1 MSEPGVRSTI
11 ADRHAALALPC
22 LLLVFAA
29 HFHVARPTNFAGY
42 DEWLILSLASRGIFS
57 FPYAN
62 RPLNLVW
69 NAPAALLAPHSLTAQ
84 FALHAAYLALAGA
97 LVYLLCR
104 RLAPG
109 HPGFAF
115 LAAALALVW
124 APMDP
129 RRLQNLQMTPYSG
142 VTFGTLLAVWLYLES
157 WIRDRAW
164 LLLAAVAIG
173 FASARS
179 FELALPVL
187 AVAPLAASA
196 FVRPRPCRWAAWVG
210 AWAAMAALAAA
221 LFALPWVFSRG
232 QVYYQEQSL
241 GLDLTPAAFAGRL
254 AAQYG
259 YHLAPLFR
267 PDPAELLV
275 AAVPIAAGTFAVLC
289 FAMLARRTEAPPSG
303 RYCGALALAGITWAG
318 LAYSAFCLSAA
329 LRNANR
335 TQFLAA
341 PGIALALAAAVT
353 WLASRV
359 RHPRLRAALAALLGA
374 WVVAVGTARTAAMQ
388 RDWDRESA
396 WPAQSGTL
404 RQLASLAPGLAAPTL
419 VVLLDPGRAW
429 PQAFSFHHA
438 ARHLYAGHAA
448 GAVWKAHDFLYEFS
462 YTARGIACEP
472 WPVVQEPWHEPP
484 TTYGYDEVVVVRRG
498 RDGLLSLLDAWPG
511 ELPPLPEGAS
521 YAPRERIVPGGAG
534 HRVLRSATAA
544 AE

>member
-1 MSEPGVRSTI
+1 MSEPGARSTI
-11 ADRHAALALPC
+11 ADRHTAVAVPC

-62 RPLNLVW
+62 RPLNLLW

-104 RLAPG
+104 RLVPRN
-109 HPGFAF
+109 PGFAF

-129 RRLQNLQMTPYSG
+129 RRLQNLQMTAYSG
-142 VTFGTLLAVWLYLES
+142 VTFGTLLAFWLYLES
-157 WIRDRAW
+157 WTRDRAW
-164 LLLAAVAIG
+164 LLVAAVVIG
-173 FASARS
+173 FVSARS

-196 FVRPRPCRWAAWVG
+196 FVRPRPRRWAVWMG
-210 AWAAMAALAAA
+210 AWTAMAALAAGM
-221 LFALPWVFSRG
+221 FALPWAFSRG

-254 AAQYG
+254 AGQYG
-259 YHLAPLFR
+259 YHLAPLFS
-267 PDPAELLV
+267 PDLAELLV
-275 AAVPIAAGTFAVLC
+275 PAVPIAAATFAVIC
-289 FAMLARRTEAPPSG
+289 FVLLARRVETPLSARAG
-303 RYCGALALAGITWAG
+303 AALALAGLAWAG

-341 PGIALALAAAVT
+341 PGIALALAAAIT
-353 WLASRV
+353 WLASQV
-359 RHPRLRAALAALLGA
+359 PHPRLRAALAALLGA

-396 WPAQSGTL
+396 WPAQSSTL
-404 RQLASLAPGLAAPTL
+404 RQLAALAPGLVPHTL

-429 PQAFSFHHA
+429 PQTFSFQHA
-438 ARHLYAGHAA
+438 IRHVYAGRAA
-448 GAVWKAHDFLYEFS
+448 GAVWKADAFLYRFS
-462 YTARGIACEP
+462 YTARGITCEP
-472 WPVVQEPWHEPP
+472 WPVVQEPWDEPP
-484 TTYGYDEVVVVRRG
+484 ATYRHDEVVVVRRA
-498 RDGLLSLLDAWPG
+498 RDGELSLLDAWPG
-511 ELPPLPEGAS
+511 ELPPVPPGAS
-521 YAPRERIVPGGAG
+521 YAPRERIAAGGAG
-534 HRVLRSATAA
+534 HRVLRSAATAA
-544 AE
+544 E

>member
-1 MSEPGVRSTI
+1 MSEPGARSTI
-11 ADRHAALALPC
+11 AGRHAALALPC

-42 DEWLILSLASRGIFS
+42 DEWLILSLASRGLFS

-62 RPLNLVW
+62 RPLNLLW

-84 FALHAAYLALAGA
+84 FALHCAYLALAGA

-104 RLAPG
+104 RLVPG
-109 HPGFAF
+109 DRGFAF

-129 RRLQNLQMTPYSG
+129 RRLQNLQMTAYSG

-164 LLLAAVAIG
+164 LLLAAVAVG
-173 FASARS
+173 FVSARS

-196 FVRPRPCRWAAWVG
+196 FVRPRPRRWAMWAG
-210 AWAAMAALAAA
+210 AWAAMGALAAG
-221 LFALPWVFSRG
+221 LFVLPWVFSRG
-232 QVYYQEQSL
+232 QVYYQAQSL
-241 GLDLTPAAFAGRL
+241 GLDLRPSAFAGRL

-259 YHLAPLFR
+259 YHLTPLFA
-267 PDPAELLV
+267 PDRAELLV
-275 AAVPIAAGTFAVLC
+275 AAVPIAAATFAVC
-289 FAMLARRTEAPPSG
+289 FLLVAWRPDARPST
-303 RYCGALALAGITWAG
+303 RACGALALAGIGWAG

-341 PGIALALAAAVT
+341 PGIALALAAAIT

-359 RHPRLRAALAALLGA
+359 RHPRLRAALAALLGV

-404 RQLASLAPGLAAPTL
+404 RQLATLAPGLAPHTL

-429 PQAFSFHHA
+429 PQTFSFHHA
-438 ARHLYAGHAA
+438 TRHVYAGRAA
-448 GAVWKAHDFLYEFS
+448 GVVWKAYDFLYEFS

-472 WPVVQEPWHEPP
+472 WPAVREPWHEPP

-498 RDGLLSLLDAWPG
+498 RDGELSLLDAWPG

-521 YAPRERIVPGGAG
+521 YAPRARIAPGGAAK
-534 HRVLRSATAA
+534 RVLRSATAA